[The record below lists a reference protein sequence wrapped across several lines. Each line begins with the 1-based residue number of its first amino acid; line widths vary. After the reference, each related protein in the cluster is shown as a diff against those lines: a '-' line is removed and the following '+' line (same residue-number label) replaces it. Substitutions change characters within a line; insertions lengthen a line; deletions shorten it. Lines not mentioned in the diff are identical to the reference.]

1 MFPSVIPNW
10 RIPLPDY
17 VLYQY
22 EQLFAHPDA
31 RNIQHLTEFKAEC
44 IRQEY
49 YTYLTQLQKLEQVY
63 GISIPL
69 PPEFRQ

>member
-17 VLYQY
+17 VLHQY
-22 EQLFAHPDA
+22 ELMFAHPDA
-31 RNIQHLTEFKAEC
+31 RNMQYLTKLKAEC

-49 YTYLTQLQKLEQVY
+49 YTYLVQLQKLEQVY